1 VTPAGTTAGMR
12 FFQVFVTLLVI
23 MDPVGNVPIFL
34 AVTDREGEEARRRAA
49 LQAALTAA
57 AVILAFAAFGGVLL
71 RLLGISVQALQVS
84 GGLLLVLVALELLQ
98 QPLRPA
104 AQLTSSA
111 NVAFVPLGTP
121 LLAGPGAIAATMV
134 YIRDA
139 SDWRGVLIVVGA
151 LVSVFVVVFV
161 VLRLAGV
168 IARVLTENGVALLA
182 RIIGLL
188 LAAIATQLVATGIQE
203 WVRHGV

>member
-1 VTPAGTTAGMR
+1 MVFA
-12 FFQVFVTLLVI
+12 QVFVTLLVI

-34 AVTDREGEEARRRAA
+34 AVTDRDGEEARRRAA

-98 QPLRPA
+98 QPLRPVD
-104 AQLTSSA
+104 AQLTSGA

-139 SDWRGVLIVVGA
+139 ADWRGVLIVVGA
-151 LVSVFVVVFV
+151 LVSVFVVVYV
-161 VLRLAGV
+161 VLRFAGV
-168 IARVLTENGVALLA
+168 IARVLSENGVALLA
-182 RIIGLL
+182 RIVGLL